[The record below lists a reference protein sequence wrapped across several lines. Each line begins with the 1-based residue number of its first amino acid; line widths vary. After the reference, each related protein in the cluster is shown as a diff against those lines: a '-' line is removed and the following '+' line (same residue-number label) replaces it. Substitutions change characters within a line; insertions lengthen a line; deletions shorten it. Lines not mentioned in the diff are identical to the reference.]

1 MGGAG
6 FIYPSKASALKGYGE
21 GDSVKTEIDFLANR
35 VRFWVNDELVG
46 ETPCKGGDVAYPVIS
61 IQVPAVDC
69 RVHVVFKKKIYVP
82 VRSHMSYGN
91 AK

>member
-21 GDSVKTEIDFLANR
+21 GDSVKTEIDFIANR

-46 ETPCKGGDVAYPVIS
+46 ETPWEGGDVAYLAIS
-61 IQVPAVDC
+61 SQGPSVDC
-69 RVHVVFKKKIYVP
+69 RVQTSSRIVC
-82 VRSHMSYGN
+82 SSG
-91 AK
+91 